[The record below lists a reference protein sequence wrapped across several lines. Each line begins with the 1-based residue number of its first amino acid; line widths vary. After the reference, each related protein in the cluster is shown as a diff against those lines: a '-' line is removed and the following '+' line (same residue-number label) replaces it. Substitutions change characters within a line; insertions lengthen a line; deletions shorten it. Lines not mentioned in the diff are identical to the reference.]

1 MTFPAMTDEQLNDF
15 LAVVIPEV
23 DAVIRQELNLPVIE
37 QVTDITDYYDGNGRV
52 NLTLRYTPVQSVAS
66 VVIDQTGYF
75 GQGPNAFAGTPLVAG
90 IDYALVIDDP
100 LTGWAGAGQ
109 LTRIN
114 GFWPSRIITPYSRLA
129 GERVPLQG
137 AVQVVYTA
145 GLTDD
150 PAKVPADLQ
159 LAANLLISQVRM
171 SRLYPYIMTSEGL
184 GEYHYALSQL
194 LHGSL
199 QVGTVASILA
209 KRKDLPI

>member
-1 MTFPAMTDEQLNDF
+1 

-23 DAVIRQELNLPVIE
+23 DLVIRLELNLPVIE
-37 QVTDITDYYDGNGRV
+37 QVSNIIDYYDGNGRV
-52 NLTLRYTPVQSVAS
+52 NLTIRNTPVQSVTS
-66 VVIDQTGYF
+66 VTIDQTGYF
-75 GQGPNAFAGTPLVAG
+75 GQGPSAFTGTALVAG

-100 LTGWAGAGQ
+100 INGWARAGQ

-114 GFWPSRIITPYSRLA
+114 GFWPSRIIMPYSRLA

-137 AVQVVYTA
+137 AIKIVYTA

-150 PAKVPADLQ
+150 PDKIPFDLQ
-159 LAANLLISQVRM
+159 LAANLLVSQIRM

-184 GEYHYALSQL
+184 GEYHYALSNL
-194 LHGSL
+194 LHGML
-199 QVGTVASILA
+199 QIGTVASILA